1 MFNFLP
7 TQYKNTLQKK
17 INHNYLHE
25 QFSDYEDIF
34 KKIASTVLKGDYT
47 LGDPVNIFEK
57 NFSKLINSKY
67 SIGVGSGTDAL
78 FLSLKALN
86 IGDNK
91 NDEVITTPFTFYA
104 TIGAI
109 VTAGAKPVFVD
120 VGEDYNIDT
129 KKIEKSITKNTKA
142 ILPVHWTGRICDMKN
157 IKLLCKKYNLKLIED
172 SCHALLAKQ
181 NNKFAGTFGDTG
193 CFSLHPLKNLNVW
206 GDGGIVCTQS
216 KTLAKKIY
224 LLRNHGLSRRDKCKV
239 FAFNSRLDTIQA
251 IVGNHLL
258 KKIKFITRKR
268 IENSVALDKLLKS
281 CQQAELPKR
290 KINKMNREVFHLYS
304 INFKNRNKLK
314 KFLESK
320 GIDARIHYP
329 IPMHL
334 QPAAKYLN
342 YQAGDFPVAEMISKS
357 TLSLPVHEFIS
368 KNDLECMVNHIYDF
382 YK

>member
-7 TQYKNTLQKK
+7 TQYKNTLKKK

-34 KKIASTVLKGDYT
+34 KKIESTVLKGDYT

-67 SIGVGSGTDAL
+67 AIGVGSGTDAL

-157 IKLLCKKYNLKLIED
+157 IKHLCKKYNLKLIED

-206 GDGGIVCTQS
+206 GDGGIICTQS

-224 LLRNHGLSRRDKCKV
+224 LLRNHGLSGRDKCKV

-268 IENSVALDKLLKS
+268 IENSLILDKLLEK
-281 CQQAELPKR
+281 CEYIDGPDR
-290 KINKMNREVFHLYS
+290 NINRMNKEVFHLYS
-304 INFKNRNKLK
+304 INFKKRNKLK
-314 KFLESK
+314 NYLESK

-329 IPMHL
+329 NPMHL

-342 YQAGDFPVAEMISKS
+342 YKIGDFPIAEKISKK

-368 KNDLECMVNHIYDF
+368 KKDLQEMVNHIYDF

>member
-34 KKIASTVLKGDYT
+34 KKIRSTVLKGDYT

-304 INFKNRNKLK
+304 INFKTR
-314 KFLESK
+314 
-320 GIDARIHYP
+320 
-329 IPMHL
+329 
-334 QPAAKYLN
+334 
-342 YQAGDFPVAEMISKS
+342 
-357 TLSLPVHEFIS
+357 
-368 KNDLECMVNHIYDF
+368 
-382 YK
+382 